1 MLQSSKLLGEGHW
14 PDYDRCLRLGDDRW
28 RSVRPDTG
36 GRGRCIQRHVAR
48 IWFER
53 DSARSEKHIFDFAMA
68 LPAGPTYM
76 DAQRQAS

>member
-1 MLQSSKLLGEGHW
+1 MALSETR
-14 PDYDRCLRLGDDRW
+14 YW
-28 RSVRPDTG
+28 RSGSLHPATR
-36 GRGRCIQRHVAR
+36 RANL
-48 IWFER
+48 FER